1 MELVLS
7 QDRTPKRNGVLAL
20 WNNLFKEMKIMT
32 SNNPQNTRQDDS
44 QYDPEDN
51 PGTQTNIPTTEEGD
65 TPLDERYRMTGQE
78 AGTEVSSGAEPEA
91 PGGTVKVVGS
101 PNQGTDSR

>member
-1 MELVLS
+1 MTSVNS
-7 QDRTPKRNGVLAL
+7 QDNRD
-20 WNNLFKEMKIMT
+20 NNA
-32 SNNPQNTRQDDS
+32 

-51 PGTQTNIPTTEEGD
+51 PGTQTHIPTTEEGN

-78 AGTEVSSGAEPEA
+78 SGSDVNPGAEPEA
-91 PGGTVKVVGS
+91 PGGEVKVVGA